1 MTVPMDKRRIGR
13 AGLLAAAKARGIEIP
28 AAQVPPALAG
38 ANWLR
43 DCVALLRKTGF
54 K

>member
-1 MTVPMDKRRIGR
+1 MPKPAETPPLDR
-13 AGLLAAAKARGIEIP
+13 AGFIAAARARGLEIP
-28 AAQVPPALAG
+28 AAQVAPALAG

-43 DCVALLRKTGF
+43 DCVALLRKAGF